1 MCIQLWISTLALLT
15 LTNAK
20 YLAAHAQITAGPQY
34 HALHA
39 RQGTYTCDSGYT
51 SCVGW
56 GACCTSGAPCTVING
71 QRGCDAVCNGVEV
84 CGHLCCD
91 IGFQC
96 SANSFCV
103 TEGYGGESAETI
115 VTTSIVE
122 SVVTSSSASVS
133 VSEENGDG
141 TYTILPYTS
150 TTHAAS
156 NTPVSLASSST
167 IGSNSSA
174 VGGSSST
181 GSSVGLSS
189 SSGATTSPSSSAT
202 PVQTTGNSGVGTLER
217 RLVMICMVVLFLGI
231 AL

>member
-15 LTNAK
+15 LTNAN
-20 YLAAHAQITAGPQY
+20 YLAAHAKITAAPQY

-39 RQGTYTCDSGYT
+39 RQDTYTCDSGYT

-56 GACCTSGAPCTVING
+56 GACCPSGAPCTVIDG

-96 SANSFCV
+96 SANSYCV
-103 TEGYGGESAETI
+103 TEGYGGGSAETI
-115 VTTSIVE
+115 ATTSIVE
-122 SVVTSSSASVS
+122 SIVTSSS

-156 NTPVSLASSST
+156 SIQVSLTSSST

-189 SSGATTSPSSSAT
+189 FSGTTTSGSPSAT
-202 PVQTTGNSGVGTLER
+202 PVQTTGNSGAGTLER
-217 RLVMICMVVLFLGI
+217 RFVMICMVVLFLGI